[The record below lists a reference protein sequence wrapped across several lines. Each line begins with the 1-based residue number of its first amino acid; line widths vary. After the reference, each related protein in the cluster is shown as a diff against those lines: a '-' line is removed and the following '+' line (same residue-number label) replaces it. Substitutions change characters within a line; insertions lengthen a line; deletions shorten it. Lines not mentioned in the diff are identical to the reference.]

1 MSVTTAPEWVRQRA
15 EPGWLARLF
24 DWKPFLIFACLLPAV
39 GLLLVFLTY
48 PLGLGIYLAFT
59 DTTIGRSGVWVGLEN
74 FEYLLEDKLWWNA
87 VFFSVFYTG
96 IATVGKFGLGLW
108 LALLLNQHVPFK
120 SLLRAIILLPWIVP
134 TVLSAIAFW
143 WLFDPQ
149 FSIISWSLKK
159 MHVITTNIDFLGD
172 VWNARWSVIFA
183 NVWRG
188 VPFVAITLLAG
199 LQTVSPSL
207 YEAATIDGATSWQRF
222 RYITYPLLTPIIAVV
237 MTFSVLFT
245 FTDFQLIWVMT
256 RGGPVNATHL
266 MATYSYQ
273 RAILGGQ
280 LGEGAAISTAMIP
293 FLLAAIMVS
302 WFGLQRRKWQQG
314 ENND

>member
-1 MSVTTAPEWVRQRA
+1 MMPAA
-15 EPGWLARLF
+15 A
-24 DWKPFLIFACLLPAV
+24 FLIL
-39 GLLLVFLTY
+39 FLAY
-48 PLGLGIYLAFT
+48 PLGLGVWLSFT
-59 DTTIGRSGVWVGLEN
+59 DARLGRGGEFVGIENYEYLRDDSIFWLSVFNTLLYTSVASVIKFAVGL
-74 FEYLLEDKLWWNA
+74 Y
-87 VFFSVFYTG
+87 
-96 IATVGKFGLGLW
+96 
-108 LALLLNQHVPFK
+108 LALLLNERLPFK
-120 SLLRAIILLPWIVP
+120 AIIRAVVLIPFIVP

-159 MHVITTNIDFLGD
+159 MHLITTNIDFLGD

-183 NVWRG
+183 NIWRG

-207 YEAATIDGATSWQRF
+207 YEAATIDGATNWQRF

-266 MATYSYQ
+266 MATFSYQ
-273 RAILGGQ
+273 RAIMSGY

-293 FLLAAIMVS
+293 FLLGAILVS

-314 ENND
+314 ESND